1 MMVLLYGCGNP
12 NQFGSKREKVS
23 KFTDLL
29 FEDAVFAPNRNFA
42 WNMSRE
48 EFLSKV
54 ERADIFDP
62 DSETFGEY
70 RYYYSDETNITT
82 FTPLMVY
89 EIGGIGSSIPDLSD
103 KDAAAFPYQYEWSLR
118 DFPQGYMKQGVLK
131 IRDKFWCRSRWGF
144 LRRLIFQSITGLI
157 PRSLLRGG
165 SFCTMDYKRMAYRTD
180 RTFCKRHVFSG
191 TSEVSGAFVSLI
203 F

>member
-1 MMVLLYGCGNP
+1 
-12 NQFGSKREKVS
+12 
-23 KFTDLL
+23 
-29 FEDAVFAPNRNFA
+29 
-42 WNMSRE
+42 MSRE

-62 DSETFGEY
+62 DSETFDEY

-82 FTPLMVY
+82 FTPLTVY

-118 DFPQGYMKQGVLK
+118 DFPQGYMKLGVLK

-165 SFCTMDYKRMAYRTD
+165 SFCTMDYKRMAYRTG

-191 TSEVSGAFVSLI
+191 TFEVSGAFVSLI